1 MAVVIMAAI
10 GASLY
15 GCRDFSKACDS
26 PVLWSRHLQ
35 WRCPACCRAERVLEG
50 QHTFALDTLLG
61 RRDDPALTVC
71 ARHMAEK
78 LLDAGCTRQARLS
91 SWSPP
96 LLGRPPLGLASSA
109 ALVRLI
115 AASAGVPLS
124 VCS

>member
-78 LLDAGCTRQARLS
+78 LLDAGCTRQARPS
-91 SWSPP
+91 FCPSTC
-96 LLGRPPLGLASSA
+96 
-109 ALVRLI
+109 
-115 AASAGVPLS
+115 GVGFVSGVSEPDLCLCVYIS
-124 VCS
+124 